1 MGMFDDLVPASAGP
15 AKRGG
20 GLFADLIAPKY
31 DPTEGMST
39 SEKFLA
45 GVGKAMTDAGRGVG
59 QMVGLVSQDEI
70 NEAKALDKPLMN
82 TTAGTVGNV
91 VGNIATLAPT
101 MLVPG
106 ANTVRGAALI
116 NGLAGGVLT
125 PGSVEDRAQ
134 AAGFG
139 ALGGAAGVG
148 AAKLIAGTG
157 KAVSAAAAPFSEDGR
172 KKIIGEVMRRA
183 AGDNADSVAARMS
196 NAQEIIP
203 GSLPTAAEVAE
214 SGGIAALQRAMSA
227 ANPEAYAHRGMSNNA
242 ARVEALRGIAKD
254 EQAMQ
259 QAIAARRAASDPLYA
274 AADNAVV
281 TSDDQLRSIMAR
293 LPGGTLE
300 QAQEIARMSGR
311 PIQIG
316 KDVPAQTIYKNAAGE
331 VVDSAMMK
339 PPTAPKGRSLLDE
352 VKRAGGINMN
362 TLGELH
368 LTPKEAVRGNPGL
381 FRKDGLTED
390 GLLELMQ
397 QQGWMDD
404 AMIARANAESPGG
417 ALEIAKDYLRSALAR
432 EEVYHPSQAMDL
444 YAHSQAM
451 KEFGDFAAGVTK
463 TDIPAKN
470 AQYTGRGLDLIKK
483 AIDDVVDSNPTAPI
497 AKNARGQAVGVK
509 NDLVSWADAN
519 IPEYAAARQAWAEGS
534 VPITQMQVGQ
544 ALLNKI
550 EPALVQYHPSGV
562 QFRQAGG
569 AYANALNDVRGNLV
583 KNATG
588 GMKRNLEDV
597 MTPEQMQTLNGI
609 AADLSRSAAASDM
622 GRGVGSNTFQNF
634 AMDNL
639 ASQVGMPSAV
649 SAIANLVPGL
659 GKVSAVGKALGNTLY
674 KSKDELMKAEM
685 ADLLLNPKAA
695 AEVMNNA
702 ALKAKYIQALV
713 DKFGPDGV
721 QRAID
726 LGLASPGLL
735 GASFALPNRGQ

>member
-20 GLFADLIAPKY
+20 GLFADLIPPKY

-106 ANTVRGAALI
+106 ANTVGGAALI

-254 EQAMQ
+254 DQAMQ

-281 TSDDQLRSIMAR
+281 TSDDALREIMAR
-293 LPGGTLE
+293 LPNGTLE
-300 QAQEIARMSGR
+300 QAQNIARMSGK
-311 PIQIG
+311 PIQFG
-316 KDVPAQTIYKNAAGE
+316 KDIPESVAYLGGKTEIVPGAHGHSRSVQLPGLLDASGTPITTTVPAQ
-331 VVDSAMMK
+331 SAQ
-339 PPTAPKGRSLLDE
+339 
-352 VKRAGGINMN
+352 
-362 TLGELH
+362 
-368 LTPKEAVRGNPGL
+368 
-381 FRKDGLTED
+381 F
-390 GLLELMQ
+390 
-397 QQGWMDD
+397 
-404 AMIARANAESPGG
+404 
-417 ALEIAKDYLRSALAR
+417 
-432 EEVYHPSQAMDL
+432 
-444 YAHSQAM
+444 
-451 KEFGDFAAGVTK
+451 
-463 TDIPAKN
+463 
-470 AQYTGRGLDLIKK
+470 TGRGLDLIKK

-497 AKNARGQAVGVK
+497 AKNARSQAVGVK

-519 IPEYAAARQAWAEGS
+519 IPEYAAARQAWADGS

-562 QFRQAGG
+562 QFRQAAG

-609 AADLSRSAAASDM
+609 AADLSRSAAAADM

-659 GKVSAVGKALGNTLY
+659 GKVSAVGKALGNALY